1 MDVLTLRTELET
13 LLVEYLG
20 VYKLA
25 NGMTTPA
32 VSVRSSGES
41 LSAGTVVSGLE
52 LIILRDPALTPV
64 PSYTERQAFREWDI
78 FLIDWANSTKL
89 SSAAGIVTWSFPDST
104 VSTVSVP
111 EGLGPSAQMRI
122 TIRTTPDGNSSCGET

>member
-1 MDVLTLRTELET
+1 MDVLTLRNELET
-13 LLVEYLG
+13 VLVEYLG
-20 VYKLA
+20 VYTLA

-41 LSAGTVVSGLE
+41 LPAGTIVSGLE

-64 PSYTERQAFREWDI
+64 TSYTNRQAFREWDV

-89 SSAAGIVTWSFPDST
+89 SSAAGIIIWYYPDST
-104 VSTVSVP
+104 STTVSVP
-111 EGLGPSAQMRI
+111 EGLGPSAQMRV
-122 TIRTTPDGNSSCGET
+122 TIRTAPDGNSDCGET

>member
-13 LLVEYLG
+13 VLVDYLG
-20 VYKLA
+20 VYTLG

-52 LIILRDPALTPV
+52 LIILRDPALSPV
-64 PSYTERQAFREWDI
+64 PSYTNRQAFREWDI

-89 SSAAGIVTWSFPDST
+89 TSAAGLLTWYYPDSKAT
-104 VSTVSVP
+104 AVTVP
-111 EGLGPSAQMRI
+111 EGLGPSGQMRV
-122 TIRTTPDGNSSCGET
+122 TIRTAPDGNSDCGET